1 MLIGALIVKLMQRYK
16 LNNHRI
22 IGGAALCLIA
32 FLTLCT
38 IFIKPLMLGI
48 WMFFAGIC
56 FSAFEIIIN
65 ICVLMIA
72 HPTQV

>member
-1 MLIGALIVKLMQRYK
+1 MLIGAFIVKLMQKYK

-22 IGGAALCLIA
+22 IGGSS
-32 FLTLCT
+32 FLLVVFMTLCT
-38 IFIKPLMLGI
+38 IFIKPLMLGV

-56 FSAFEIIIN
+56 FSAYEIIIN

-72 HPTQV
+72 HPTDV